1 MLWDHIVHRN
11 RGSFTTASI
20 NLNTRNVLAICN
32 VTLVQLVRIDVYRI
46 GIGFPWP
53 PPIRVNVFRNPYT
66 IGINLI
72 NYPLDFL
79 STPSTPPDWLHP
91 RFNLPRSPCASS
103 SPGPPID
110 RNLRP
115 RPPPTSLRS
124 KVYPNRVVDASAEP
138 RPPQLSANG
147 STQFA
152 SFDDLPASGGCLH
165 DSKAR
170 MQPC

>member
-46 GIGFPWP
+46 GIGFPWF

-115 RPPPTSLRS
+115 RPPPTSLCS
-124 KVYPNRVVDASAEP
+124 KVYPNRVVDASTEP
-138 RPPQLSANG
+138 RPPQF
-147 STQFA
+147 STNC
-152 SFDDLPASGGCLH
+152 ST
-165 DSKAR
+165 
-170 MQPC
+170 